1 MGNGFKRFTG
11 LTPLSLKNLNDQ
23 LEQLWLKVM
32 GGIRLKD
39 MDAGTQTSYARD
51 IESDIGTLGRYTSAN
66 REAFELSNWSLNEQ
80 QTMNEQWNHVVE
92 LPEIPGGYYVSRN
105 LDNAFRAVVLSGN
118 DARESLFYW
127 TSSTNEEIARKR
139 HEMGL
144 ND

>member
-1 MGNGFKRFTG
+1 M
-11 LTPLSLKNLNDQ
+11 S
-23 LEQLWLKVM
+23 
-32 GGIRLKD
+32 
-39 MDAGTQTSYARD
+39 AGTQPSYARD

-66 REAFELSNWSLNEQ
+66 HEAFELSNWSLNEQ

>member
-1 MGNGFKRFTG
+1 MAQQM
-11 LTPLSLKNLNDQ
+11 LN
-23 LEQLWLKVM
+23 
-32 GGIRLKD
+32 
-39 MDAGTQTSYARD
+39 A
-51 IESDIGTLGRYTSAN
+51 
-66 REAFELSNWSLNEQ
+66 
-80 QTMNEQWNHVVE
+80 QWDHVEE

-118 DARESLFYW
+118 DERESLFYW

>member
-1 MGNGFKRFTG
+1 
-11 LTPLSLKNLNDQ
+11 
-23 LEQLWLKVM
+23 
-32 GGIRLKD
+32 
-39 MDAGTQTSYARD
+39 MDASWQFVQWWTSAGTQTSYARD

>member
-1 MGNGFKRFTG
+1 MGIVLSPICSDYSAD
-11 LTPLSLKNLNDQ
+11 LTLADGDIFCNFF
-23 LEQLWLKVM
+23 V
-32 GGIRLKD
+32 
-39 MDAGTQTSYARD
+39 GTQTSYARD

-66 REAFELSNWSLNEQ
+66 VEAFELSNWSLSEQ
-80 QTMNEQWNHVVE
+80 QTMNEQWAHVTE

-118 DARESLFYW
+118 DERESLFYL